1 MLKKEQFVQLAQQ
14 YMDTIFRLA
23 FSYLKSRPDA
33 DDVTQTVLL
42 RLYQSD
48 KDFQSDCHLKH
59 WLIRVTINECK
70 KYWRSPWRRAEDLSD
85 YINSLTFEGPREN
98 DLLEAV
104 LALDTKYRII
114 IYLYY
119 YEGYTVEE
127 IAELLKLPQGTVWTR
142 LKRARERLRKNLSE
156 EAST

>member
-23 FSYLKSRPDA
+23 FSYLKSQPDA

-59 WLIRVTINECK
+59 
-70 KYWRSPWRRAEDLSD
+70 
-85 YINSLTFEGPREN
+85 
-98 DLLEAV
+98 
-104 LALDTKYRII
+104 
-114 IYLYY
+114 
-119 YEGYTVEE
+119 
-127 IAELLKLPQGTVWTR
+127 
-142 LKRARERLRKNLSE
+142 
-156 EAST
+156 